1 MSGPAGATVRRR
13 MEAGE
18 SLVGTFVQGHDP
30 AAMELLGGLGLDLLC
45 VEAEHSAMGPETIRG
60 LVAAADVARVPS
72 LVRVPGND
80 ATAIAGALDAGAQG
94 IVVPRVDTAAE
105 AAAAVASTRY
115 PPVGAR
121 GLGPG
126 RAAAYGGDIPAYL
139 ARANADL
146 LLAVQVE
153 TRAAVDG
160 LDELLEVDGVDMFF
174 VGPGDLGCSLGIADP
189 RDPGLLET
197 IESILSRTKA
207 AGRLTGIFAFDP
219 EAANRWRAAGADMV
233 ILGSDF
239 TWLGAGVKS
248 ALAALRD

>member
-1 MSGPAGATVRRR
+1 MNDDGKTVRRR

-60 LVAAADVARVPS
+60 LVAAAELAGAPA
-72 LVRVPGND
+72 LVRVSGND

-94 IVVPRVDTAAE
+94 IVVPRVDFAAE
-105 AAAAVASTRY
+105 AVAAVASTRY
-115 PPVGAR
+115 PPVGGR

-126 RAAAYGGDIPAYL
+126 RAAAYGADIPAYL
-139 ARANADL
+139 ERANADL

-153 TRAAVDG
+153 TRAAVDD
-160 LDELLEVDGVDMFF
+160 LDALLEVDGVDMFF

-189 RDPGLLET
+189 RDPELIRT
-197 IESILSRTKA
+197 IESILSRTTA
-207 AGRLTGIFAFDP
+207 AGRLTGIFAGDP
-219 EAANRWRAAGADMV
+219 EAARRWRDAGAHLV

-239 TWLGAGVKS
+239 TWLGAGVRG
-248 ALAALRD
+248 ALGALS